1 VTWPN
6 VRLSSIFEIARG
18 GSPRP
23 ISEFITDDPDG
34 LNWISIKDASNS
46 AKYITKTKL
55 KIRQEGLVKSRLV
68 RPGDFLLTNSMS
80 FGRPY
85 IMKTT
90 GCIHDGWLV
99 LSGDKQKVNQ
109 DYFYYLLGSEV
120 LHQKFS
126 KLAAGAVVKNL
137 NIDLVKG
144 VEIPLPPLAE
154 QKKIAAILDAADQ
167 LRQKDQQLIDHYTS
181 LSQSLFLEMFG
192 DPVSNPMGWDK
203 VPLSDF
209 GKINSGSTPSR
220 KDDQNYNGEI
230 PWVKTGEVVGEA
242 ISETAEH
249 ISKIAL
255 ENSSCNLNPKGS
267 LVIAMY
273 GQGKTRGR
281 VGRLGIE
288 AATNQACAVLP
299 PTEIIDFDYLFCLL
313 KLLYEDLRQLGR
325 GGNQPNLNCGL
336 IKDYLVIF
344 PPKAMQSE
352 FAARLL
358 KVETQRSIVH
368 SNVEKSALL
377 FNSLLQKA
385 FKGELTSNKAA

>member
-1 VTWPN
+1 
-6 VRLSSIFEIARG
+6 
-18 GSPRP
+18 
-23 ISEFITDDPDG
+23 
-34 LNWISIKDASNS
+34 
-46 AKYITKTKL
+46 
-55 KIRQEGLVKSRLV
+55 
-68 RPGDFLLTNSMS
+68 
-80 FGRPY
+80 
-85 IMKTT
+85 
-90 GCIHDGWLV
+90 
-99 LSGDKQKVNQ
+99 
-109 DYFYYLLGSEV
+109 
-120 LHQKFS
+120 
-126 KLAAGAVVKNL
+126 
-137 NIDLVKG
+137 
-144 VEIPLPPLAE
+144 
-154 QKKIAAILDAADQ
+154 
-167 LRQKDQQLIDHYTS
+167 
-181 LSQSLFLEMFG
+181 
-192 DPVSNPMGWDK
+192 
-203 VPLSDF
+203 
-209 GKINSGSTPSR
+209 
-220 KDDQNYNGEI
+220 
-230 PWVKTGEVVGEA
+230 
-242 ISETAEH
+242 
-249 ISKIAL
+249 
-255 ENSSCNLNPKGS
+255 
-267 LVIAMY
+267 MY